1 MKFRSELQACAVGK
15 VIQDYLAYNDRI
27 RFSSPSVQD
36 LVEEVR
42 RKVNGPLLSEGA
54 FDVNDDLTEQ
64 LDRAGLRGIY

>member
-1 MKFRSELQACAVGK
+1 

-42 RKVNGPLLSEGA
+42 REVNGPLQSENA
-54 FDVNDDLTEQ
+54 FDVNDDLIER
-64 LDRAGLRGIY
+64 LDRAGLRCIY